1 LSIFLHNVT
10 SHWTYSSTSKLAEN
24 YIEIIFCECN
34 ILGRKI
40 RRSLLEIDSEFGK
53 KSGYGITHSINS
65 LVWDSLSMEPKSTA
79 FYTAVA
85 ISILAVLGAA
95 VFPTLVQAVQATT
108 QTDTQEEDSAD
119 QGAADDNSNGA
130 RSNQAAADDNSNDG
144 GSDQTT
150 QSETNDQ
157 RPQRD
162 ETTGSS
168 ESGSNNGANNGPV
181 LASSDGMI
189 SCGEVITTDVTLQQ
203 DLSCPDDGVII
214 GEDGIVFN
222 MNGHSITSSDGDDN
236 SVDLTMDVGGN
247 SGIKVADVD
256 GVTILGLGQVT
267 GFDTGIRFTGSHDA
281 KVTDVTLRDNGI
293 GALVDGSGAVYI
305 SKNSIDTND
314 YGVVSDSSNN
324 GAISFNQ
331 IVSNADAGIVLL
343 ASDENVIAGNGVFG
357 NGDTGIF
364 LNDQSNGNT
373 VDYNIVFGHT
383 EADMNNANGMATNLN
398 DNTYGENNKC
408 GTSTPGGLC

>member
-1 LSIFLHNVT
+1 
-10 SHWTYSSTSKLAEN
+10 
-24 YIEIIFCECN
+24 
-34 ILGRKI
+34 
-40 RRSLLEIDSEFGK
+40 
-53 KSGYGITHSINS
+53 
-65 LVWDSLSMEPKSTA
+65 MEPKSTA

-85 ISILAVLGAA
+85 ISIIAVLGAA

-130 RSNQAAADDNSNDG
+130 RSNQGAADDNSNDG

-168 ESGSNNGANNGPV
+168 ESGSNNGADSGPV

-214 GEDGIVFN
+214 GKDGIVFN

-281 KVTDVTLRDNGI
+281 QVTDVTLRDNGI